1 MEEASEQIYDIETKS
16 LDFRN
21 VRATDFTNN
30 KRVILP
36 ELDNDP
42 EEIRRNNL
50 KNELRQVVEK
60 YKNENCDKSGNIVEN
75 NLSDKTLKDVKNLKR
90 FGKWLLGVLM
100 IYC

>member
-1 MEEASEQIYDIETKS
+1 MKEERETEEKNAMEESSEQIKSDKEENIFKFYDIETKS
-16 LDFRN
+16 LGFRN

-50 KNELRQVVEK
+50 KNKLRQVVEK
-60 YKNENCDKSGNIVEN
+60 YKNENCDKS
-75 NLSDKTLKDVKNLKR
+75 
-90 FGKWLLGVLM
+90 
-100 IYC
+100 